1 MEAVLFWWARSVLS
15 IHKIKTDLIFIKGS
29 KALLTEIMKG
39 TFTGLVTEAVIF
51 LKKKKKNFLGEV
63 WLVVP
68 LFLTPPFFSIKE
80 GRIAG

>member
-51 LKKKKKNFLGEV
+51 LKKKKKNFLGK
-63 WLVVP
+63 
-68 LFLTPPFFSIKE
+68 S
-80 GRIAG
+80 G